1 MKNHIL
7 ESLLGLGITL
17 LGFVLGFLNLLDTNN
32 VSLFSSFIALALIIV
47 GVALLFRAGRRDRHG
62 VKLPPVGQ
70 GDHKNSLLHK
80 HDEFAHTYAK
90 TSQMRDKL
98 KVIKHSGQD

>member
-1 MKNHIL
+1 MKKHIAETL
-7 ESLLGLGITL
+7 MGFGIAL
-17 LGFVLGFLNLLDTNN
+17 LGFILGYLN
-32 VSLFSSFIALALIIV
+32 VSDIASASVFSSIIALALIIV

-80 HDEFAHTYAK
+80 HDEFAQTYAK

-98 KVIKHSGQD
+98 KVIKHSGHD